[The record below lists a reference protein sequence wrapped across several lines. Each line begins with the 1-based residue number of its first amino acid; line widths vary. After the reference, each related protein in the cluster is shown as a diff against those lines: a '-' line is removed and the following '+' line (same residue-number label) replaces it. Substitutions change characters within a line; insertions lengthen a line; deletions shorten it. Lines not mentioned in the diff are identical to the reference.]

1 MELAYLL
8 LHLCCCNSRINF
20 DWASDMAHNITENK
34 RGIEMEHPGTEF
46 TDNQCMEFNTSLK
59 YAIKHL

>member
-1 MELAYLL
+1 
-8 LHLCCCNSRINF
+8 
-20 DWASDMAHNITENK
+20 MAHNITENK